1 MKYGGTESKPQ
12 MNQDGRAEGRSQKK
26 GPWWGGCGWLRGW
39 GVAMEH
45 PVSPFSVTDDVIMTT
60 QFRTESIKN
69 LSTTNHC
76 YVSVK
81 LSRLWLN
88 KVIKAQ
94 KSKNN
99 NNNSN
104 NNTRRMTSAL
114 TRLPEHISWRRE
126 HSSAVSIVPFLFQRQ
141 IQRGE
146 KNHEVPIPW

>member
-1 MKYGGTESKPQ
+1 
-12 MNQDGRAEGRSQKK
+12 
-26 GPWWGGCGWLRGW
+26 
-39 GVAMEH
+39 MEH

-114 TRLPEHISWRRE
+114 TRLPEHIS
-126 HSSAVSIVPFLFQRQ
+126 
-141 IQRGE
+141 
-146 KNHEVPIPW
+146 